1 MNKRKC
7 NKKRIAWML
16 VLALFA
22 SCLQPIGILA
32 KENVDA
38 EMVAVSANAVPVKG
52 MLQLNNPV
60 QVAEQDTYTVSRNS
74 IERQIAHYQFQATE
88 NSSYR
93 FSAYDD
99 YEYTEVTV
107 KVYEE
112 GSAYGESDKELAY
125 EFLGYYYEEG
135 AFSCSCKL
143 ESGKKYEVFLV
154 TSDSDFEYV
163 TDYTLSVTRKA
174 AKAIYDKDEFDA
186 FVASGGTVSIMSRS
200 DAYDYW
206 DTCEEQEIPYDSQ
219 NLQNGTYLILRSDTF
234 KQQYKGKEWTPG
246 FSISVI
252 CNLDLDTNRMIC
264 DELEDSRYGYWNDKT
279 DEYEVMLPVKYYAE
293 NGTELAM
300 DSKVDAGNIMLV
312 SYVPAVVFV
321 QKITLTGTTALQV
334 GQKAT
339 VKATIDTLNKYTAT
353 NPNVTFS
360 TSNASVLKVS
370 AKGEIEGIKS
380 GTADVICKSDD
391 GNAVQKLTVTVKA
404 KEVAGDPKPVQK
416 PTVTPAPQQTATSVP
431 EKKGTTITTEKKTDK
446 FKVTSTSSTK
456 PTVEYTGV
464 SKKGKKKK
472 TIVIPE
478 TVTYN
483 NVQYAV
489 TGVAPKSFK
498 NNKKVLAVEVAQNV
512 TSIGAS
518 AFEGCKN
525 LKTATMGKSIKT
537 IGKNAFKNC
546 KSLKTI
552 TIKSTKLKTVDKSAF
567 KGVNKK
573 CVIKVPKK
581 MLKKYKKLFKKKG
594 IKLKV
599 KAA

>member
-1 MNKRKC
+1 M
-7 NKKRIAWML
+7 
-16 VLALFA
+16 
-22 SCLQPIGILA
+22 
-32 KENVDA
+32 
-38 EMVAVSANAVPVKG
+38 
-52 MLQLNNPV
+52 
-60 QVAEQDTYTVSRNS
+60 
-74 IERQIAHYQFQATE
+74 
-88 NSSYR
+88 
-93 FSAYDD
+93 
-99 YEYTEVTV
+99 
-107 KVYEE
+107 
-112 GSAYGESDKELAY
+112 SD
-125 EFLGYYYEEG
+125 
-135 AFSCSCKL
+135 
-143 ESGKKYEVFLV
+143 
-154 TSDSDFEYV
+154 
-163 TDYTLSVTRKA
+163 
-174 AKAIYDKDEFDA
+174 KAIYDKDEFGA

-206 DTCEEQEIPYDSQ
+206 DTCDEQEIPYDSQ

-264 DELEDSRYGYWNDKT
+264 DELENSRHGYWNDRT
-279 DEYEVMLPVKYYAE
+279 GEYEVMLPVKYYAE

-300 DSKVDAGNIMLV
+300 DSKVDTSSNIILV

-353 NPNVTFS
+353 NPNVTFA

-370 AKGEIEGIKS
+370 AKGEIEGIKA

-404 KEVAGDPKPVQK
+404 KEVAGDPKPAQK
-416 PTVTPAPQQTATSVP
+416 PTVTPTPVP
-431 EKKGTTITTEKKTDK
+431 EKKGTTITTKKEMGK
-446 FKVTSTSSTK
+446 FKVTSTDSK
-456 PTVEYTGV
+456 NPTVEYVGPTAA
-464 SKKGKKKK
+464 GKKKK
-472 TIVIPE
+472 TITIPE
-478 TVTYN
+478 YITYN
-483 NVQYAV
+483 GVKYRV
-489 TGVAPKSFK
+489 TSVAAKSFK
-498 NNKKVLAVEVAQNV
+498 NNKKVTAVKISS
-512 TSIGAS
+512 SITTIGKS
-518 AFEGCKN
+518 AFEGCIK
-525 LKTATMGKSIKT
+525 LKTITMGKSIKT

-581 MLKKYKKLFKKKG
+581 MLKKYQKLFKKKG

>member
-22 SCLQPIGILA
+22 SCLQPVGILA

-38 EMVAVSANAVPVKG
+38 ELAAVSANAVPVLG

-60 QVAEQDTYTVSRNS
+60 QVTEQDTYTVSRNS

-99 YEYTEVTV
+99 YEYTDVTV

-112 GSAYGESDKELAY
+112 GSAYGESDKELVY
-125 EFLGYYYEEG
+125 EFRNYDYYEDG

-143 ESGKKYEVFLV
+143 EAGKKYEVFL
-154 TSDSDFEYV
+154 DALDFEYV

-174 AKAIYDKDEFDA
+174 VKAIYDKDEFDA
-186 FVASGGTVSIMSRS
+186 FVASGGTVSIMSIS

-206 DTCEEQEIPYDSQ
+206 DTCDEEDIPYGFTD
-219 NLQNGTYLILRSDTF
+219 LMNGTYLILRSDTF
-234 KQQYKGKEWTPG
+234 KQQYKGKEWIPVFG
-246 FSISVI
+246 DSII
-252 CNLDLDTNRMIC
+252 YNLDLDTNRMIC

-279 DEYEVMLPVKYYAE
+279 GEFEVMLPVKYYAE

-300 DSKVDAGNIMLV
+300 DRKVEAGNIMLV

-370 AKGEIEGIKS
+370 AKGEIEGIKA

-525 LKTATMGKSIKT
+525 LKTATMGKSIRT

>member
-1 MNKRKC
+1 MNTRKC

-22 SCLQPIGILA
+22 SCLQPVGILA
-32 KENVDA
+32 QENVDA
-38 EMVAVSANAVPVKG
+38 EMAAVSANAVPVLG
-52 MLQLNNPV
+52 MLQLNSPV
-60 QVAEQDTYTVSRNS
+60 DVSVQDMYVVSDNS
-74 IERQIAHYQFQATE
+74 ADELVAHYQFQANE
-88 NSSYR
+88 NTIYG

-99 YEYTEVTV
+99 YENSDVTV
-107 KVYEE
+107 NVYEE
-112 GSAYGESDKELAY
+112 GGAYGENDKELTY
-125 EFLGYYYEEG
+125 EFNSYDYYEDG
-135 AFSCSCKL
+135 AYTCSCRL
-143 ESGKKYEVFLV
+143 EAGKKYEVFLV
-154 TSDSDFEYV
+154 AADYDDVEK
-163 TDYTLSVTRKA
+163 YTLSVTRKA
-174 AKAIYDKDEFDA
+174 VKAIYDKDEFDA
-186 FVASGGTVSIMSRS
+186 FVASGGTVSIMDSS

-206 DTCEEQEIPYDSQ
+206 DTCDEQEIPYDPQ

-264 DELEDSRYGYWNDKT
+264 DELENSRHGYWNDRT
-279 DEYEVMLPVKYYAE
+279 GEYEVMLPVKYYAE

-300 DSKVDAGNIMLV
+300 DSKVDTSSNIILV

-370 AKGEIEGIKS
+370 AKGEIEGIKA

-391 GNAVQKLTVTVKA
+391 GNASQKLTVTVKA
-404 KEVAGDPKPVQK
+404 KEVASDLKPAEI
-416 PTVTPAPQQTATSVP
+416 PVP
-431 EKKGTTITTEKKTDK
+431 EKKGTTITTKKEMGK
-446 FKVTSTSSTK
+446 FKVTSTDSK
-456 PTVEYTGV
+456 NPTVEYVGPTAA
-464 SKKGKKKK
+464 GKKKK
-472 TIVIPE
+472 KITIPE
-478 TVTYN
+478 YITYN
-483 NVQYAV
+483 GVKYRV
-489 TGVAPKSFK
+489 TSVAAKSFK
-498 NNKKVLAVEVAQNV
+498 NNKKVTAIKISS
-512 TSIGAS
+512 SITTIGKS
-518 AFEGCKN
+518 AFEGCIK
-525 LKTATMGKSIKT
+525 LKTITMGKSIKT

>member
-1 MNKRKC
+1 MNTRKC

-32 KENVDA
+32 QENVDA
-38 EMVAVSANAVPVKG
+38 EMAAVSANAVPVLG
-52 MLQLNNPV
+52 MLQLNSPV
-60 QVAEQDTYTVSRNS
+60 DVSVRDMYVVSDNS
-74 IERQIAHYQFQATE
+74 ADELVAHYQFQANE
-88 NSSYR
+88 NAIYG

-99 YEYTEVTV
+99 YENSDVTV
-107 KVYEE
+107 NVYEE
-112 GSAYGESDKELAY
+112 GGAYGEADKKLAY
-125 EFLGYYYEEG
+125 EDSNYDYYEDG
-135 AFSCSCKL
+135 ARSCLFKL

-174 AKAIYDKDEFDA
+174 AKAIYDKDEFGA

-206 DTCEEQEIPYDSQ
+206 DTCDEQEIPYDSQ

-264 DELEDSRYGYWNDKT
+264 DELENSRHGYWNDRT
-279 DEYEVMLPVKYYAE
+279 GEYEVMLPVKYYAE

-300 DSKVDAGNIMLV
+300 DSKVDTSSNIILV

-353 NPNVTFS
+353 NPNVTFA

-370 AKGEIEGIKS
+370 AKGEIEGIKA

-404 KEVAGDPKPVQK
+404 KEVAGDPKPAQK
-416 PTVTPAPQQTATSVP
+416 PTVTPTPVP
-431 EKKGTTITTEKKTDK
+431 EKKGTTITTKKEMGK
-446 FKVTSTSSTK
+446 FKVTSTDSK
-456 PTVEYTGV
+456 NPTVEYVGPTAA
-464 SKKGKKKK
+464 GKKKK
-472 TIVIPE
+472 KITIPE
-478 TVTYN
+478 YITYN
-483 NVQYAV
+483 GVKYRV
-489 TGVAPKSFK
+489 TSVAAKSFK
-498 NNKKVLAVEVAQNV
+498 NNKKVTAIKISS
-512 TSIGAS
+512 SITTIGKS
-518 AFEGCKN
+518 AFEGCIK
-525 LKTATMGKSIKT
+525 LKTITMGKSIRT

-546 KSLKTI
+546 KSLKKI

>member
-22 SCLQPIGILA
+22 SCLQPVGILA

-38 EMVAVSANAVPVKG
+38 EMATVSANAVPVLG
-52 MLQLNNPV
+52 MLQLNKTVKTPRDMASDV
-60 QVAEQDTYTVSRNS
+60 QVEGSVNTEKVVHFQFKAESTSVYAILLKYSEGYAIQ
-74 IERQIAHYQFQATE
+74 
-88 NSSYR
+88 
-93 FSAYDD
+93 
-99 YEYTEVTV
+99 
-107 KVYEE
+107 VYEE
-112 GSAYGESDKELAY
+112 GSAYGDSAN
-125 EFLGYYYEEG
+125 
-135 AFSCSCKL
+135 KL
-143 ESGKKYEVFLV
+143 RGSGFYQPNYVYGQGGRSYQMTAGKTYEV
-154 TSDSDFEYV
+154 YV
-163 TDYTLSVTRKA
+163 ADDMDGGGLDDELTITRVA
-174 AKAIYDKDEFDA
+174 AKAVYDKDEFDA
-186 FVASGGTVSIMSRS
+186 FIASGGTVSIMDSS
-200 DAYDYW
+200 AAYDYW
-206 DTCEEQEIPYDSQ
+206 DTCDEQEIPYGSKD
-219 NLQNGTYLILRSDTF
+219 LQNGTYLILRSDTF

-246 FSISVI
+246 FSKSVV
-252 CNLDLDTNRMIC
+252 CTLDLDTNRTIC
-264 DELEDSRYGYWNDKT
+264 DGLKDSRYGYWNEQT
-279 DEYEVMLPVKYYAE
+279 DEFEVMLPVKYYTE
-293 NGTELAM
+293 NGKELAM
-300 DSKVDAGNIMLV
+300 DSKVDTSNIILV

-370 AKGEIEGIKS
+370 AKGEIEGIKA

-431 EKKGTTITTEKKTDK
+431 EKKGTTITTKKEKGK
-446 FKVTSTSSTK
+446 FKVTSTDSK
-456 PTVEYTGV
+456 NPTVEYVGPTA
-464 SKKGKKKK
+464 SGKNKK
-472 TIVIPE
+472 TITIPE
-478 TVTYN
+478 YITYN
-483 NVQYAV
+483 GVKYRV
-489 TGVAPKSFK
+489 TSVAAKSFK
-498 NNKKVLAVEVAQNV
+498 NNKKVTAIKISS
-512 TSIGAS
+512 SITTIGKS
-518 AFEGCKN
+518 AFEGCIK
-525 LKTATMGKSIKT
+525 LKTITMGKGIRT

-581 MLKKYKKLFKKKG
+581 MLKKYRKLFKKKG

>member
-1 MNKRKC
+1 MNTRKC

-22 SCLQPIGILA
+22 SCLQPVGILA

-38 EMVAVSANAVPVKG
+38 EMAAVSANAVPVLG
-52 MLQLNNPV
+52 TLQLNK
-60 QVAEQDTYTVSRNS
+60 
-74 IERQIAHYQFQATE
+74 
-88 NSSYR
+88 
-93 FSAYDD
+93 
-99 YEYTEVTV
+99 TV
-107 KVYEE
+107 KTPRDMASDVEVEGSVNTEKVVHFQFKAESTSNYVVLLRYSEGYSIQVYEE
-112 GSAYGESDKELAY
+112 GGAYGDSSNRLHGAVFYDSDY
-125 EFLGYYYEEG
+125 VYG
-135 AFSCSCKL
+135 AWGRSYQMTA
-143 ESGKKYEVFLV
+143 GKTYEV
-154 TSDSDFEYV
+154 YV
-163 TDYTLSVTRKA
+163 ADDPDGGGLNDELTITRVA
-174 AKAIYDKDEFDA
+174 AKAVYDKDEFDA
-186 FVASGGTVSIMSRS
+186 FIASGGTVSIMDSS

-206 DTCEEQEIPYDSQ
+206 DTCEEQEIPYDSKY
-219 NLQNGTYLILRSDTF
+219 LQNGTYLILKSDTF

-246 FSISVI
+246 FSKKVI
-252 CNLDLDTNRMIC
+252 CTLDLDTNRTIC
-264 DELEDSRYGYWNDKT
+264 DGLKDSRYGYWNEQT
-279 DEYEVMLPVKYYAE
+279 DEFEVMLPVKYYAE
-293 NGTELAM
+293 NGKELTM
-300 DSKVDAGNIMLV
+300 DQKVDAGNIILV

-334 GQKAT
+334 GEKAT

-370 AKGEIEGIKS
+370 AKGEIEGIKA

-391 GNAVQKLTVTVKA
+391 GNASQKLTVTVKA
-404 KEVAGDPKPVQK
+404 KEVASDPKPVEK
-416 PTVTPAPQQTATSVP
+416 PTATPAPTP
-431 EKKGTTITTEKKTDK
+431 EKKGTTITTENKTDK

-464 SKKGKKKK
+464 SNKGKKKK
-472 TIVIPE
+472 NIVIPE

-518 AFEGCKN
+518 AFEECKN

-581 MLKKYKKLFKKKG
+581 MLKKYQKLFKKKG

>member
-1 MNKRKC
+1 
-7 NKKRIAWML
+7 ML

-22 SCLQPIGILA
+22 SCLQPVGILA

-38 EMVAVSANAVPVKG
+38 EMAAVSANAVPVKG
-52 MLQLNNPV
+52 MLQLNTPV
-60 QVAEQDTYTVSRNS
+60 QVAEQDTYTVSCNS
-74 IERQIAHYQFQATE
+74 VERQIAHYQFQATD

-99 YEYTEVTV
+99 YEYTDIYV

-125 EFLGYYYEEG
+125 EFRNYDYYEDG

-143 ESGKKYEVFLV
+143 EAGKKYEVFLDAL
-154 TSDSDFEYV
+154 DSGFEHV
-163 TDYTLSVTRKA
+163 TDYILSVTRKA

-186 FVASGGTVSIMSRS
+186 FIASGGTVSIMDSS

-206 DTCEEQEIPYDSQ
+206 DICEEEDIPYGYT
-219 NLQNGTYLILRSDTF
+219 NLMNGNYLILRSDTF
-234 KQQYKGKEWTPG
+234 KQQYKGEEWIPVFG
-246 FSISVI
+246 DSIMY
-252 CNLDLDTNRMIC
+252 NLDLDTNRMIC
-264 DELEDSRYGYWNDKT
+264 DGLEDSRYGYWNPKT

-293 NGTELAM
+293 NGKELAM
-300 DSKVDAGNIMLV
+300 DRKVDAGNIILV
-312 SYVPAVVFV
+312 SYVPAVVLV
-321 QKITLTGTTALQV
+321 QKITLTGTTDLQV

-370 AKGEIEGIKS
+370 AKGEIEGIKA

-391 GNAVQKLTVTVKA
+391 GNASQKLTVTVKA
-404 KEVAGDPKPVQK
+404 KEVASDPKPVEK
-416 PTVTPAPQQTATSVP
+416 PTATPAPTP

-464 SKKGKKKK
+464 SNKGKKKK
-472 TIVIPE
+472 NIVIPE

-525 LKTATMGKSIKT
+525 LKSATMGKSIKT

-581 MLKKYKKLFKKKG
+581 MLKKYQKLFKKKG

>member
-1 MNKRKC
+1 MNTRKC

-22 SCLQPIGILA
+22 SCLQPVGILA

-38 EMVAVSANAVPVKG
+38 EMAAVSANAVPVLG
-52 MLQLNNPV
+52 MLQLNSPV
-60 QVAEQDTYTVSRNS
+60 NVSVQDMYVVSDNS
-74 IERQIAHYQFQATE
+74 VGDLISHYQFQAAE
-88 NSSYR
+88 NSSYE
-93 FSAYDD
+93 FSAYDG
-99 YEYTEVTV
+99 YEYTDVIV

-112 GSAYGESDKELAY
+112 GSAYGENDKELTY
-125 EFLGYYYEEG
+125 KFNSYDYYEDG
-135 AFSCSCKL
+135 AYTCSCRL
-143 ESGKKYEVFLV
+143 EAGKNYEVFLV
-154 TSDSDFEYV
+154 AADYDDVEK
-163 TDYTLSVTRKA
+163 YTLSVTRKA
-174 AKAIYDKDEFDA
+174 VKAIYDKDEFDA

-200 DAYDYW
+200 DACDYW
-206 DTCEEQEIPYDSQ
+206 DACDEEETPYNST
-219 NLQNGTYLILRSDTF
+219 NLENGTYLILRSDTF
-234 KQQYKGKEWTPG
+234 KQQYKGKEWMPG

-264 DELEDSRYGYWNDKT
+264 DELENSRYGYWNDRT
-279 DEYEVMLPVKYYAE
+279 GEYEVMLPVKYYAE

-300 DSKVDAGNIMLV
+300 DRKVDAGNIMLV
-312 SYVPAVVFV
+312 SYVPAVVLV
-321 QKITLTGTTALQV
+321 QKITLTGTTDLQV

-339 VKATIDTLNKYTAT
+339 VKAAIDTLNKYTAT

-370 AKGEIEGIKS
+370 AKGEIEGIKA

-404 KEVAGDPKPVQK
+404 KEVAGEPKPVQK
-416 PTVTPAPQQTATSVP
+416 PTVTPTPVP
-431 EKKGTTITTEKKTDK
+431 EKKGTTITTKKEMGK
-446 FKVTSTSSTK
+446 FKVTSTDSK
-456 PTVEYTGV
+456 NPTVEYIGPTA
-464 SKKGKKKK
+464 SGKKKK
-472 TIVIPE
+472 TITIPE
-478 TVTYN
+478 YITYN
-483 NVQYAV
+483 GVKYRV
-489 TGVAPKSFK
+489 TSVAAKSFK
-498 NNKKVLAVEVAQNV
+498 NNKKVTVIKISS
-512 TSIGAS
+512 SITTIGKS
-518 AFEGCKN
+518 AFEGCIK
-525 LKTATMGKSIKT
+525 LKTITMGKSIKT

>member
-1 MNKRKC
+1 MNTRKC

-22 SCLQPIGILA
+22 SCLQPVGILA

-38 EMVAVSANAVPVKG
+38 EMAAVSANAVPVLG
-52 MLQLNNPV
+52 MLQLNSPV
-60 QVAEQDTYTVSRNS
+60 NVSVQDMYVVSDNS
-74 IERQIAHYQFQATE
+74 VGDLISHYQFQAAE
-88 NSSYR
+88 NSSYEL
-93 FSAYDD
+93 SAYDG
-99 YEYTEVTV
+99 YEYTDVIV

-112 GSAYGESDKELAY
+112 GSAYGENDKELTY
-125 EFLGYYYEEG
+125 EFNSYDYYEDG
-135 AFSCSCKL
+135 AYTCSCRL
-143 ESGKKYEVFLV
+143 EAGKKYEVFLV
-154 TSDSDFEYV
+154 AADYDDVEK
-163 TDYTLSVTRKA
+163 YTLSVTRKA
-174 AKAIYDKDEFDA
+174 VKAIYDKDEFDA
-186 FVASGGTVSIMSRS
+186 FVASGGTVRIMDSS

-206 DTCEEQEIPYDSQ
+206 DTCEEQEIPYDSK
-219 NLQNGTYLILRSDTF
+219 NLQNGTYLILKSDTF

-246 FSISVI
+246 FSKRVTY
-252 CNLDLDTNRMIC
+252 NLDLDTNRMIC
-264 DELEDSRYGYWNDKT
+264 DGLEDSRCGYWNDRT
-279 DEYEVMLPVKYYAE
+279 GEFEGMLPVKYYAE

-300 DSKVDAGNIMLV
+300 DSKVDTSSNIILV

-353 NPNVTFS
+353 NPNVTFA

-370 AKGEIEGIKS
+370 AKGEIEGIKE

-391 GNAVQKLTVTVKA
+391 GNASQKLTVTVKA
-404 KEVAGDPKPVQK
+404 KEVASDLKPAE
-416 PTVTPAPQQTATSVP
+416 TPVP
-431 EKKGTTITTEKKTDK
+431 EKKGTTITTKKEMGK
-446 FKVTSTSSTK
+446 FKVTSTDSK
-456 PTVEYTGV
+456 NPTVEYVGPTAA
-464 SKKGKKKK
+464 GKKKK
-472 TIVIPE
+472 TITIPE
-478 TVTYN
+478 YITYN
-483 NVQYAV
+483 GVKYRV
-489 TGVAPKSFK
+489 TSVAAKSFK
-498 NNKKVLAVEVAQNV
+498 NNKKVTAIKISS
-512 TSIGAS
+512 SITTIGKS
-518 AFEGCKN
+518 AFEGCIK
-525 LKTATMGKSIKT
+525 LKTITMGKSIKT
-537 IGKNAFKNC
+537 IGKNVFKNC

>member
-16 VLALFA
+16 VLALFV
-22 SCLQPIGILA
+22 SCLQPVGIWA

-38 EMVAVSANAVPVKG
+38 EMTTVSANAVPVKG
-52 MLQLNNPV
+52 MLQLNSPV
-60 QVAEQDTYTVSRNS
+60 DVFVQDMYAVSDNS
-74 IERQIAHYQFQATE
+74 ADELVAHYQFRANE
-88 NSSYR
+88 NACYG

-99 YEYTEVTV
+99 YENTDVTV
-107 KVYEE
+107 NVYEE
-112 GSAYGESDKELAY
+112 GSAYGEADKKLPY
-125 EFLGYYYEEG
+125 EDCTYDYYEDG
-135 AFSCSCKL
+135 ARSYSFTL
-143 ESGKKYEVFLV
+143 EAGKKYEVFLIAEDYDEV
-154 TSDSDFEYV
+154 EK
-163 TDYTLSVTRKA
+163 YTLSVTRKA
-174 AKAIYDKDEFDA
+174 VKTIYDKDEFDA
-186 FVASGGTVSIMSRS
+186 FIASGGTVDIMSNS
-200 DAYDYW
+200 DTYDYW
-206 DTCEEQEIPYDSQ
+206 DRCDEEEIPYDST
-219 NLQNGTYLILRSDTF
+219 NLRNGTYLVLRSDTF
-234 KQQYKGKEWTPG
+234 KQQYKGKEWIPG

-252 CNLDLDTNRMIC
+252 SNLDLDTNRMIC
-264 DELEDSRYGYWNDKT
+264 DELEDSRYGYWNDRT
-279 DEYEVMLPVKYYAE
+279 GEYEVMLPVKYYAE
-293 NGTELAM
+293 NGAELAM
-300 DSKVDAGNIMLV
+300 DRKVDAGSNIMLV
-312 SYVPAVVFV
+312 SYVPAVVLV

-339 VKATIDTLNKYTAT
+339 IKAAIDTLNKYTAT

-370 AKGEIEGIKS
+370 AKGEIEGVKA

-404 KEVAGDPKPVQK
+404 KEVANDPQPAAKPSA
-416 PTVTPAPQQTATSVP
+416 TPAPAP

-464 SKKGKKKK
+464 SKNGKKKK
-472 TIVIPE
+472 SIVIPE

-483 NVQYAV
+483 NVQYKV
-489 TGVAPKSFK
+489 TSVAAKSFK
-498 NNKKVLAVEVAQNV
+498 NNKKVTTVKVTKNI

-525 LKTATMGKSIKT
+525 LKSISMDKSIKT

-552 TIKSTKLKTVDKSAF
+552 TIKSTKLKTVDKTAF
-567 KGVNKK
+567 KGVNKR

-581 MLKKYKKLFKKKG
+581 MLSKYKKLFKKKG